1 MTKAG
6 DMDGAAPVLRF
17 EFELEAPLAKVW
29 RALTV
34 PELVERWLPARP
46 GTETPGAAVKLD
58 VIDSEQDRWIRY
70 RWHEGRGSLCVDSVV
85 TFRVTPGEAGGT
97 RLAIVH
103 APARTMTV
111 PVPSNANGQAL
122 MRAA

>member
-1 MTKAG
+1 MTDRG
-6 DMDGAAPVLRF
+6 ERQGAATPLRF

-46 GTETPGAAVKLD
+46 GADMPEGAFRLD
-58 VIDSEQDRWIRY
+58 VIDSEPDRWIRY
-70 RWHEGRGSLCVDSVV
+70 RLSEGTGSLAESVV
-85 TFRVTPGEAGGT
+85 TFRIAPGEAGGT

-103 APARTMTV
+103 APASAVRL
-111 PVPSNANGQAL
+111 PSAANGNARTV